1 MKVLLGLMEPL
12 LPLQGRSRKLI
23 VVTLAYNSQIDAK
36 SNQEGRTMKSKSTA
50 TKSKKRMVE
59 HLEVLRNYA
68 TLAIGNNQIL
78 NSKDQSDKD
87 ERMAEFLTIGK
98 SLKMDYK
105 DLVAQVLDGT
115 LSSKR
120 PECGCPTCQSR
131 VDKDQRPIK

>member
-59 HLEVLRNYA
+59 HLEVLRDYA

-87 ERMAEFLTIGK
+87 ERMAEFLT
-98 SLKMDYK
+98 
-105 DLVAQVLDGT
+105 
-115 LSSKR
+115 
-120 PECGCPTCQSR
+120 
-131 VDKDQRPIK
+131 